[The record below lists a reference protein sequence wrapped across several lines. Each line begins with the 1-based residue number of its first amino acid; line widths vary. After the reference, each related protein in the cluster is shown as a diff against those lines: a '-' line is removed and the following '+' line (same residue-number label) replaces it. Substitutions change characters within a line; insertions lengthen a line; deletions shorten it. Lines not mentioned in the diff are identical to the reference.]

1 MMNKVQKNYM
11 VAKAVLQTYEEMET
25 DIEKKYISENG
36 IKKEDGEVP
45 ARVYCIDNEA
55 VFDKAN
61 EDTVKIIQES
71 GYYFLLRKYSSSI
84 LLSLKKHIQTSM
96 FRMTV
101 FLKKDKDVYLCIPE
115 LWKSIVTVPMKA
127 VSWNYYLFLK

>member
-1 MMNKVQKNYM
+1 M
-11 VAKAVLQTYEEMET
+11 A
-25 DIEKKYISENG
+25 
-36 IKKEDGEVP
+36 
-45 ARVYCIDNEA
+45 
-55 VFDKAN
+55 
-61 EDTVKIIQES
+61 KIIQES

-84 LLSLKKHIQTSM
+84 LLSLKKHIQNSM